1 MNRNRRKR
9 GGIRAAAYVANP
21 LITISNV
28 VLLPD
33 WLYFSSQMENM
44 GSESIDGSSGSAAA
58 RAGRSERRANPR
70 YELTAEFD
78 LFQLRG
84 AKHRTWLGSG
94 KTRNWSR
101 SSILIVWDKPL
112 DVGTSVELV
121 VRWSTTVEMVVVGR
135 ILSNEARGTVVRVLR
150 GRFRVNRAYAEK
162 MQGTQKTALSTHP
175 HEHAS

>member
-1 MNRNRRKR
+1 M
-9 GGIRAAAYVANP
+9 ANP

-33 WLYFSSQMENM
+33 WLYFSSRMGNM
-44 GSESIDGSSGSAAA
+44 GSESIDGTSGPAAA
-58 RAGRSERRANPR
+58 RAGHAERRANPR

-101 SSILIVWDKPL
+101 SSILITWDKT
-112 DVGTSVELV
+112 VATGSSVELV
-121 VRWSTTVEMVVVGR
+121 VRWSATVEMVVVGR
-135 ILSNEARGTVVRVLR
+135 ILSNEARGTVVRILR

-162 MQGTQKTALSTHP
+162 ARGIQNTPLSIPP
-175 HEHAS
+175 HEQTC

>member
-1 MNRNRRKR
+1 M
-9 GGIRAAAYVANP
+9 ANP

-33 WLYFSSQMENM
+33 WLYFSSRMGNMEP
-44 GSESIDGSSGSAAA
+44 ESIDGSSGPAAA
-58 RAGRSERRANPR
+58 RAGRAERRANPR

-101 SSILIVWDKPL
+101 SSILISWDKTL
-112 DVGTSVELV
+112 AVGTSVELV
-121 VRWSTTVEMVVVGR
+121 VRWSATVEMVVVGR
-135 ILSNEARGTVVRVLR
+135 ILGNEARGTVVRILR
-150 GRFRVNRAYAEK
+150 GRFRVNRAHAEK
-162 MQGTQKTALSTHP
+162 VRGMQNTALSIP
-175 HEHAS
+175 PQEHAC